1 MEPRTNR
8 HAARPVNNDVYEGL
22 GARWYEAEDDP
33 IALLRAESAHRN
45 PWVERAI
52 ADTFHGAPCDVLDLG
67 CGAGFLSN
75 FLGKRGHRVVGL
87 DAAKDSLD
95 VARAHDESGTVRYE
109 HGSAL
114 DLSHANASFDV
125 VCAMDFLEH
134 VERPDRIIAEAARVL
149 RPGGLFFFHTFNRN
163 WLSWLVVI
171 KGVEWFVKN
180 TPKDLHVLHLFLKPE
195 ETLAMCR
202 NHGLEL
208 GQLLGSRP
216 QLGAAF
222 FRMLA
227 TGTVGSD
234 FGFAFTPSTRIAYT
248 GFVRKAHKA
257 ENPGEP
263 GLYSAK
269 DGS

>member
-1 MEPRTNR
+1 MESPPYPR
-8 HAARPVNNDVYEGL
+8 AVNNDVYEGL

-45 PWVERAI
+45 PWIESAI
-52 ADTFHGAPCDVLDLG
+52 GDTFRGQPCDVLDLG

-87 DAAKDSLD
+87 DTSPDSLA

-114 DLSHANASFDV
+114 ALTHADASFDV

-134 VERPDRIIAEAARVL
+134 VESPARIIAEAARVL

-195 ETLAMCR
+195 ETIAMCR
-202 NHGLEL
+202 THGLEL
-208 GQLLGSRP
+208 GELHGSRP
-216 QLGAAF
+216 RLGAPF

-227 TGTVGSD
+227 TGIVGPD
-234 FGFAFTPSTRIAYT
+234 FGFAFTRSTRIAYT
-248 GFVRKAHKA
+248 GFARKVDKA
-257 ENPGEP
+257 ENPGNP

>member
-1 MEPRTNR
+1 MEAKPP
-8 HAARPVNNDVYEGL
+8 AARTVNNEVYEAL
-22 GARWYEAEDDP
+22 GDRWYDADDDP
-33 IALLRAESAHRN
+33 IALLRAESVQRN
-45 PWVERAI
+45 PWVARSI
-52 ADTFHGAPCDVLDLG
+52 VDTFGGRPCDVLDLG

-75 FLGKRGHRVVGL
+75 YLGARGHRVVGL
-87 DAAKDSLD
+87 DASAHSLT
-95 VARAHDESGTVRYE
+95 VARAHDAGGTVRYE
-109 HGSAL
+109 QGDAL
-114 DLSHANASFDV
+114 SLRHANASFDV

-134 VERPDRIIAEAARVL
+134 VDAPERIVGEAARVL

-195 ETLAMCR
+195 ETIAMCR
-202 NHGLEL
+202 DHQLALCEL
-208 GQLLGSRP
+208 HGSRP
-216 QLGAAF
+216 KVGRAF

-227 TGTVGSD
+227 TGTVGRD
-234 FGFAFTPSTRIAYT
+234 FSFAFTRSTRIAYT
-248 GFVRKAHKA
+248 GFARKADKA
-257 ENPGEP
+257 ENPGNP